1 MTTAAVTKTVVWLA
15 VASASIGCTI
25 GRLHVDVIDMNN
37 VETSVFDEAP
47 TKPAAQADFKW
58 DF

>member
-1 MTTAAVTKTVVWLA
+1 MTTATAIKTAVWLA
-15 VASASIGCTI
+15 AALAAAGCTI
-25 GRLHVDVIDMNN
+25 DRLHVDVIDMNE

-47 TKPAAQADFKW
+47 TKPAAQVDFKW

>member
-1 MTTAAVTKTVVWLA
+1 MTRTAAIKTAIWLA
-15 VASASIGCTI
+15 VASASTGCAI
-25 GRLHVDVIDMNN
+25 GRLHVDVIDMND
-37 VETSVFDEAP
+37 VETPAFDEAP

>member
-1 MTTAAVTKTVVWLA
+1 MLDCLKKAIAIVA
-15 VASASIGCTI
+15 IASASASCTI

-37 VETSVFDEAP
+37 IETPAFDEAP
-47 TKPAAQADFKW
+47 TKPAAQVDFKW